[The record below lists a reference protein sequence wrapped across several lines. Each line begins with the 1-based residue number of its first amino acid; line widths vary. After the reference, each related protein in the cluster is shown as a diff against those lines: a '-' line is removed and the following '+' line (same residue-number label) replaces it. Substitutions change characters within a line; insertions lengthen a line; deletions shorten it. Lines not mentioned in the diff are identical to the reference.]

1 MKVVFS
7 PLAATDLLEIATY
20 IAEDNPKRAKDFISQ
35 LEEKC
40 LKLGELPSTGVARS
54 ELGKGIR
61 MLPHGNYLIFY
72 RADKATIRIERILHG
87 ARDIE
92 RLFV

>member
-7 PLAATDLLEIATY
+7 PLAAADLLEIAAY
-20 IAEDNPKRAKDFISQ
+20 IAEDNQKRAKDFINQ

-40 LKLGELPSTGVARS
+40 LHLGVMPSAGVARS
-54 ELGKGIR
+54 ELGKGVR

-72 RADKATIRIERILHG
+72 RADKTTVRIERILHG

-92 RLFV
+92 RLFN